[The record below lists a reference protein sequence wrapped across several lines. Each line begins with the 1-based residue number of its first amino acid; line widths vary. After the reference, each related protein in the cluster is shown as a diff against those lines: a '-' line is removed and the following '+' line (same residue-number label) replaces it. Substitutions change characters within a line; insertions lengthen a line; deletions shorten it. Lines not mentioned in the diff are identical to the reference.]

1 MLLILPCN
9 AGACVGNYFRADLH
23 SPSRWNV
30 WREADNKLCDLRKEG
45 LVAFAAVDSSILETQ
60 PGDPR
65 GAIVF
70 ETEMS
75 RVRNPAGED
84 WGAPSW
90 RFFRPSPGGRWTYLE
105 ELTEALVKGVRRV
118 QKMDFSHVLALV
130 NPNGY
135 FLSLVAAAKESGV
148 LDHWVIFRLPTLP
161 NYLLRAFQEIIPLVI
176 AAADHV
182 LPGGTYTIPN
192 LYPELLRESKAYRDT
207 IPERWQEANRLPG
220 IDEVKKRWTF
230 LAKEVYNGLSDP
242 SSKNR
247 LERPI
252 LNSRCSKV

>member
-1 MLLILPCN
+1 MKRVWVQLRSIKKAKVLLILPCN

-30 WREADNKLCDLRKEG
+30 WREADNKLRDLRKEG

-90 RFFRPSPGGRWTYLE
+90 RFFRPSLGGRWTYLE

-118 QKMDFSHVLALV
+118 QNMDFSHVLTLV
-130 NPNGY
+130 NPKGY
-135 FLSLVAAAKESGV
+135 FLSLVAAAKECGV
-148 LDHWVIFRLPTLP
+148 LDHWVIFRLPAHP
-161 NYLLRAFQEIIPLVI
+161 NYLLRAVRSIVPFAKAV
-176 AAADHV
+176 AADHD
-182 LPGGTYTIPN
+182 LPGGVYLIPN
-192 LYPELLRESKAYRDT
+192 LYPELLRESKTYRDT
-207 IPERWQEANRLPG
+207 PPERWREGNLLPG
-220 IDEVKKRWTF
+220 IDEVNKYWTF
-230 LAKEVYNGLSDP
+230 LAKGV
-242 SSKNR
+242 
-247 LERPI
+247 
-252 LNSRCSKV
+252 C